1 MLFCGKFGLTESAFQ
16 EGLERGDF
24 FEVESADGRMTYGW
38 QQDEQATTRGTSS
51 KMEVAAS
58 KKLSKEELQVENIA
72 MGSWQSGLF
81 KKKNVK
87 ALEGGETPMAIEDQ
101 KAELSERA
109 WNAAQ
114 KQLLDAQ
121 KAMGEQIRA
130 GKKLLQLVGVDNK
143 ADPLYHS
150 LTFGFCL
157 VYPFLFVLPMCVQ
170 CVSKRLIKFSIFYHK
185 RYGFVLVI

>member
-1 MLFCGKFGLTESAFQ
+1 MAARRASHHSRNFFENGGGRFQ
-16 EGLERGDF
+16 EVVERRVAGGEHCHGLLAVWPFQE
-24 FEVESADGRMTYGW
+24 
-38 QQDEQATTRGTSS
+38 
-51 KMEVAAS
+51 
-58 KKLSKEELQVENIA
+58 
-72 MGSWQSGLF
+72 
-81 KKKNVK
+81 KNVK

-121 KAMGEQIRA
+121 KAMDEQIRA